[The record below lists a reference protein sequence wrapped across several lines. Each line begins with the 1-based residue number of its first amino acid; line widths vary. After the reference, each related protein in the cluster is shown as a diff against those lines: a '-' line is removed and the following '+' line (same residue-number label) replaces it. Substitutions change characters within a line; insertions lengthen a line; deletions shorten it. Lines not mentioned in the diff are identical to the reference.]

1 MTEIV
6 DPRGRVAG
14 ICTQP
19 APAATWPATPEGIAI
34 GVLGNGKPNVDAL
47 LERLVRAL
55 QADGA
60 HIACSLIKPGPMTPA
75 GAERIAQLSAM
86 SDLVITGVC
95 DGGTATS
102 WGVHDA
108 IQLANRGKPV
118 VLVCTEAFV
127 ALANS
132 MLPDKFASVRMLVVP
147 HPLSSLTDTQVEMLA
162 TESAPRLT
170 GLLQTGT
177 DCGDSKASTTQQMIV
192 EDSDCNDPDG
202 SQRMYDAGWTDGL
215 PVFLPTRERVKR
227 LLESWNLGSAAYSG
241 VAVPP
246 RNGMATAETLAANAV
261 MTGLPAR
268 LLPYLA
274 AAVEAS
280 CKPEFNLFGIQTT
293 TNPAT
298 PAIIVGGPRR
308 RAYGFNDG
316 LGALGPGNQANAAL
330 GRAVRLC
337 HQNLGGVSA
346 QNGTDPATLG
356 QPGKYLF
363 CLAENEDANP
373 WLPLRMQIDPGLSRS
388 DDAVSVTAATGSTN
402 LIIKSRS
409 GNELLDMLVSSLSC
423 TGSNDYMFGGHPLL
437 ILCPEHA
444 ATLER
449 DRWTLESFQQ
459 QLFERTKIPFRE
471 FLPKNREMTVAPR
484 RHEFEHL
491 DLDTPLPMTEKPSDI
506 LVCVAGGPSMHST
519 FVPSFGGFRPA
530 AARVIF

>member
-14 ICTQP
+14 TGSLP
-19 APAATWPATPEGIAI
+19 APNVAWPGSSEGVEI
-34 GVLGNGKPNVDAL
+34 GILGNGKPNVDAL
-47 LERLVRAL
+47 LNRLARAL

-60 HIACSLIKPGPMTPA
+60 HIGCSLIKPGPMTPA
-75 GAERIAQLSAM
+75 GAERIEQLSIR
-86 SDLVITGVC
+86 SELVITGVC

-118 VLVCTEAFV
+118 VLVCTQAFV
-127 ALANS
+127 TLAKS
-132 MLPDKFASVRMLVVP
+132 MLPDRFAAVRMLVVP
-147 HPLSSLTDTQVEMLA
+147 HPLSSLSDTQVEMLA
-162 TESAPRLT
+162 AESAPRLRA
-170 GLLQTGT
+170 LLFTNEG
-177 DCGDSKASTTQQMIV
+177 CGDSEASTVPLTIF
-192 EDSDCNDPDG
+192 EDSNCSDPDG
-202 SQRMYDAGWTDGL
+202 SQRMYEAGWTDGL
-215 PVFLPTRERVKR
+215 PAFLPTRERVNR
-227 LLESWNLGSAAYSG
+227 LLESWNASPAVHAGI
-241 VAVPP
+241 AVPP
-246 RNGMATAETLAANAV
+246 RNGLATVETLAANAV

-274 AAVEAS
+274 AAIEAS
-280 CKPEFNLFGIQTT
+280 CKPGFNLFGIQTT
-293 TNPAT
+293 TNPAA
-298 PAIIVGGPRR
+298 PALVVGGPQR
-308 RAYGFNDG
+308 RAYGFNDS

-330 GRAVRLC
+330 GRAMRLC

-373 WLPLRMQIDPGLSRS
+373 WLPLRMQIDPGLSRN
-388 DDAVSVTAATGSTN
+388 DDGVSVMAATGSTN

-409 GNELLDMLVSSLSC
+409 GDELLDMLASSLRC

-444 ATLER
+444 EILER
-449 DRWTLESFQQ
+449 DGWTLESFRQ
-459 QLFERTKIPFRE
+459 QLYDRTKIPFGE

-484 RHEFEHL
+484 RHEFERL

-519 FVPSFGGFRPA
+519 FVPSFGGFSPS
-530 AARVIF
+530 AARVMF